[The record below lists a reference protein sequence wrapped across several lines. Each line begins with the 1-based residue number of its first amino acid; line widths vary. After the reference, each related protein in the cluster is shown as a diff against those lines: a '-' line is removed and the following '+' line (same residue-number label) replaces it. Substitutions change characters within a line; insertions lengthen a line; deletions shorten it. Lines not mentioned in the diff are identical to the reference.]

1 MMNDMKPII
10 STGKRIA
17 PIWIVPIIAIVL
29 GIWMVGYTFM
39 MEGPEVKISFET
51 AADLE
56 AGKTKVKRL
65 NVNVGVVEDITLAP
79 DGSGVIVIV
88 KLAKEHENLLREDTL
103 FWVERARIGTGGVSG
118 LGTILSGAYIKLAPG
133 KSEIKKDK
141 MNYAGLEAPPLTAVD
156 APGIR
161 LILKSDHA
169 VSVSSGEPV
178 LYKGYKV
185 GRVENRVFDE
195 ADKTFR
201 YDVFIDAPFHDLV
214 TTSVRFWN
222 ASGIALSVSA
232 EGFNLSMGS
241 IETLLTGGISFGES
255 PGSPLGQSV
264 EDKEIFRL
272 YDTYKET
279 LEHPYEHGVYY
290 VVKFS
295 EAIGALLP
303 GAPVEY
309 RGIKIGRVER
319 ILIKEMMS
327 HGAKGSGQPIPVLIY
342 LEPGLLA
349 LDDSPEMVERLR
361 DQIESGIDQGL
372 RATLETGNLLTGS
385 LFVSLDFYPDS
396 DLAELG
402 QFEQYPVIP
411 AISGSLKQIQHSV
424 SQLLDKINGLPI
436 EEIASNANNVIS
448 QLDKSLSSLDNFL
461 VSDETQAIPEQL
473 NSTLTMLRNT
483 LDGLSPDSPIYEE
496 LENALNE
503 LTVTLRSFDAL
514 SRTLSSSADLLPKPD
529 INDPIPE
536 SK

>member
-17 PIWIVPIIAIVL
+17 PIWIVPILAIIL
-29 GIWMVGYTFM
+29 GIWMVAYTFM

-65 NVNVGVVEDITLAP
+65 NVNIGVVEEITLAP
-79 DGSGVIVIV
+79 NGSGVIVIV
-88 KLAKEHENLLREDTL
+88 KLEKEHKDLLREDTR
-103 FWVERARIGTGGVSG
+103 FWVERARIGTGGISG
-118 LGTILSGAYIKLAPG
+118 LGTILSGGYIKLAPG
-133 KSEIKKDK
+133 KGEVKKGEI
-141 MNYAGLEAPPLTAVD
+141 NYVGLEAPPLTPVD

-161 LILKSDHA
+161 LVLKSDHA

-178 LYKGYKV
+178 LYKGYQV
-185 GRVENRVFDE
+185 GRVENRIFDE
-195 ADKTFR
+195 SDKTFR

-222 ASGIALSVSA
+222 VSGIALSVSA

-241 IETLLTGGISFGES
+241 IETLLSGGISFGEPPDLP
-255 PGSPLGQSV
+255 PGLPVS
-264 EDKEIFRL
+264 DKEIFRL
-272 YDTYKET
+272 YDTYQET
-279 LEHPYEHGVYY
+279 LKHPYEHGVYY

-327 HGAKGSGQPIPVLIY
+327 QGTKNGGQPIPVLIY

-349 LDDSPEMVERLR
+349 LEDTPEMVKRLR

-396 DLAELG
+396 DSAELG
-402 QFEQYPVIP
+402 QFDQYPVIP
-411 AISGSLKQIQHSV
+411 AISGSLKRIQHSV

-436 EEIASNANNVIS
+436 EEIASNANNAIS
-448 QLDKSLSSLDNFL
+448 QLDKSLLSLDKFL
-461 VSDETQAIPEQL
+461 ASEETQAIPEQL
-473 NSTLTMLRNT
+473 NGTLAMLRNT

-496 LENALNE
+496 LESTLNE

-514 SRTLSSSADLLPKPD
+514 SRTLSSSADLLPKSD